1 MKHIAL
7 VLALLMIVGSADA
20 ALTRIMKGVIMGD
33 DLADYRYIQTN
44 IEDEDL
50 SYSYPSMWPGDNP
63 NGTGTSLV
71 VGPETVWGPGTEYYC
86 VSLFGVADMF
96 TKLPSASIASGD
108 DIFSATFRVR
118 HRWPSGGSVIGVHKV
133 TNNWLYEGAELAVT
147 ALHRVPGGMNP
158 WWAADL
164 GKVEGVDTDWVGFSA
179 ADYDA
184 TPAGTITITDTSF
197 GVAYDIDITSMVRD
211 WANGEGMGN
220 QGLALVHALSGQELE
235 DWLISSG
242 GNAPY
247 FNASERTSS
256 GIPGGGS
263 SGPEFIITY
272 APEPTTIGL
281 LAVGGLAL
289 IRRRRR

>member
-1 MKHIAL
+1 MKYTAL

-33 DLADYRYIQTN
+33 DALDYRYVQTN
-44 IEDEDL
+44 IEDEDI
-50 SYSYPSMWPGDNP
+50 SYSYPSMWPGDSP

-86 VSLFGVADMF
+86 VSLLGVADIF
-96 TKLPSASIASGD
+96 TKLPNATISGGD
-108 DIFSATFRVR
+108 DILSATFRIR
-118 HRWPSGGSVIGVHKV
+118 HRWPSGGELIGVHQV
-133 TNNWLYEGAELAVT
+133 TSNWLYEGSELAVT

-164 GKVEGVDTDWVGFSA
+164 GKTEGVDTEWVGFSA
-179 ADYDA
+179 ADYDP
-184 TPAGTITITDTSF
+184 TPVGTITITDPSF
-197 GVAYDIDITSMVRD
+197 GVAYDIDITSVVKD
-211 WANGEGMGN
+211 WADGVGMGN
-220 QGLALVHALSGQELE
+220 QGLALVFALYGQELE

-247 FNASERTSS
+247 FNASERTTS

-263 SGPEFIITY
+263 SGPEWIITY
-272 APEPTTIGL
+272 TPEPATIGL
-281 LAVGGLAL
+281 LAVGAVAL